1 MQSQF
6 ASRVRERRKA
16 EICRVGKGRT
26 EDAVQQSD
34 MLDAGDVVAAI
45 HFACTQPKGS
55 RIIQIQ
61 MRTMAEALT

>member
-1 MQSQF
+1 MLAKPTSLVRKSQ
-6 ASRVRERRKA
+6 KGL

-45 HFACTQPKGS
+45 HFACTQPKDS
-55 RIIQIQ
+55 RIIQI
-61 MRTMAEALT
+61 